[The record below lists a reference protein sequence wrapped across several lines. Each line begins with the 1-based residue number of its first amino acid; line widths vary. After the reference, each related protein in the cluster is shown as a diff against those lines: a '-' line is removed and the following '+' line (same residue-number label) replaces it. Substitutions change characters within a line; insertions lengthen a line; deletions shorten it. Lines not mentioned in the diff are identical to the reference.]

1 MPERTVAQT
10 LKQALTSIDTTFKAR
25 RRPLAA
31 HAFLLIGLVI
41 SNTVLAVAAPR
52 QLDFLRAFQD
62 FLWAMSGVLALLG
75 LTAATVCGLLAT
87 DRIVLDVRRRVLLQA
102 VHRSVAVAAVGFL
115 FAHVALQVAF
125 GRVAAHQAV
134 LPFGADAAVAF
145 GAFSTDLLLV
155 IVVTGLLRRR
165 FAGGGRPRL
174 WRAVHAAAYLCW
186 PLAIVHGLTAGREP
200 AGWVVAGYALCLAA
214 VGLALAA
221 RLLVAAGPERGRA
234 DAERRVT
241 VVRSG
246 GRDAGSDGVFPP
258 PGDRTAQAR
267 PAAPR
272 DGDGLAE
279 DLEFWAAI
287 REGRR

>member
-1 MPERTVAQT
+1 MPERTV
-10 LKQALTSIDTTFKAR
+10 LRSVKQVLTSIDIPLKTR
-25 RRPLAA
+25 RRPLVA
-31 HAFLLIGLVI
+31 HGFLLIGLVI
-41 SNTVLAVAAPR
+41 ANTIVALAAPR
-52 QLDFLRAFQD
+52 QLDFMRAFQD

-87 DRIVLDVRRRVLLQA
+87 DRIVLQVRHRVALQA

-115 FAHVALQVAF
+115 IAHVALQVAF
-125 GRVAAHQAV
+125 GRAAVHHAV

-145 GAFSTDLLLV
+145 GALSTDLLLA
-155 IVVTGLLRRR
+155 IVATGLLRRR
-165 FAGGGRPRL
+165 FAGGGRPRV
-174 WRAVHAAAYLCW
+174 WRAVHVSAYLCW

-200 AGWVVAGYALCLAA
+200 PGLVVAGYGLCLAA

-221 RLLVAAGPERGRA
+221 RLLVAAGPDPGRS
-234 DAERRVT
+234 DAERRVR

-246 GRDAGSDGVFPP
+246 GDDGDDVWTRQRGRTRPRRP
-258 PGDRTAQAR
+258 DRAE
-267 PAAPR
+267 